1 MITVYRP
8 SLMPEPEKVLNYW
21 REYCLEQEIGELY
34 IIAVKENMTNLDL
47 LGLGYDAVSEF
58 HPGTVYTNCKNITQD
73 IDYVRDDFAG
83 EVFDYKDLVENQ
95 RYFKYDLPKL
105 YRAVM
110 PMWDNTARRNNK
122 GMIFQGAT
130 PALYKQWLK
139 DVIKEGENRLD
150 LDDQMVFINAWNEWG
165 EGAYLEPDKRYGY
178 AYLQATKEAV
188 EESRRLILKKK

>member
-122 GMIFQGAT
+122 GMIFQGQHLHCT
-130 PALYKQWLK
+130 SN
-139 DVIKEGENRLD
+139 G
-150 LDDQMVFINAWNEWG
+150 
-165 EGAYLEPDKRYGY
+165 
-178 AYLQATKEAV
+178 
-188 EESRRLILKKK
+188 